1 MTIDLSGRVC
11 VVTGGNRGIGLGL
24 AHALADAGADL
35 AIWGRDAARN
45 EQAVAEIEAA
55 HPGRRVTGIGCDVG
69 DEAQVIAATERTIAV
84 LGKLDSMVANAGI
97 GGFAPFTKMSLEE
110 WRRVQRVNLDGVFL
124 CFREAARHLVE
135 RGEGGAL
142 VAISSVSAID
152 GAPGMEHYASAKA
165 GVLALVRGVAVEL
178 ARHRIRANSILPGW
192 TESEMLD
199 PETASPKF
207 VEATVKRTPVRRWG
221 TPADLGPACVYLADP
236 ANSFHTGDALVVD
249 GGYSIF

>member
-11 VVTGGNRGIGLGL
+11 AVTGGNRGIGLGL
-24 AHALADAGADL
+24 AHALAGAGADV
-35 AIWGRDAARN
+35 AVWGRDTERN
-45 EQAVAEIEAA
+45 DRAVAELTVA
-55 HPGRRVTGIGCDVG
+55 HPERRFIGIGCDVA
-69 DEAQVIAATERTIAV
+69 EEQQVIAATEATIAE
-84 LGKLDSMVANAGI
+84 LGTLDSLVANAGI
-97 GGFAPFTKMSLEE
+97 GGFSPFIHMSLEE

-124 CFREAARHLVE
+124 CFREAARHLVR
-135 RGEGGAL
+135 RGTGGSL

-152 GAPGMEHYASAKA
+152 GAPGMEHYAAAKA
-165 GVLALVRGVAVEL
+165 GVLALVRGLAVEL
-178 ARHRIRANSILPGW
+178 ARHRIRCNAILPGW

-199 PETASPKF
+199 PATASPKF

-236 ANSFHTGDALVVD
+236 TNTFHTGDSLVVD